1 MRHDIAAFG
10 MGAFALAVAA
20 VALWAA
26 YGQVNWTWLTRLTP
40 ILLIGIAISMLALS
54 RHRRT

>member
-1 MRHDIAAFG
+1 MLRWLEKPLVIDD
-10 MGAFALAVAA
+10 AFAQCEAIVVLGAP
-20 VALWAA
+20 LR
-26 YGQVNWTWLTRLTP
+26 GGRLTP